1 MNDFMVTS
9 GSVDFALRSLRSA
22 VDCIVTIAL
31 PVGNTRCSESLLQLG
46 KRFARHGVSSE
57 YCRRAGARAVPSGAI
72 ESIGATDARG
82 AVESHSE

>member
-9 GSVDFALRSLRSA
+9 GSVDFALRSWRSA

-46 KRFARHGVSSE
+46 KRFARHAISSE
-57 YCRRAGARAVPSGAI
+57 DCRHMPEQRLGLWRS
-72 ESIGATDARG
+72 DRG
-82 AVESHSE
+82 DRRNRGGMDG

>member
-22 VDCIVTIAL
+22 IDCIVTIAF

-46 KRFARHGVSSE
+46 KRFARPAISSDDFR
-57 YCRRAGARAVPSGAI
+57 CAGAGGRSDEVDRRGTSG
-72 ESIGATDARG
+72 SLD
-82 AVESHSE
+82 

>member
-31 PVGNTRCSESLLQLG
+31 PVGNTHCSESLLQLG
-46 KRFARHGVSSE
+46 KRFAQRAISSDD
-57 YCRRAGARAVPSGAI
+57 CR
-72 ESIGATDARG
+72 
-82 AVESHSE
+82 